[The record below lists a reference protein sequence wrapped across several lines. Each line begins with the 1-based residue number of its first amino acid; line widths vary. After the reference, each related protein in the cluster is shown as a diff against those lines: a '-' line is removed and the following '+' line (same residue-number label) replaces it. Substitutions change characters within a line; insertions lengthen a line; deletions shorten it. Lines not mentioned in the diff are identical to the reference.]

1 MSKKEIGRL
10 EEEIR
15 YLKAEISD
23 MRCDMCNLQ
32 EKIDVHYV
40 AAQVA
45 SAVAA
50 KMKAETALSI
60 AKTDRWKR
68 GEGKKPDEREWMT
81 LRNGRPT
88 D

>member
-10 EEEIR
+10 KEEIR
-15 YLKAEISD
+15 HLNSEISD
-23 MRCDMCNLQ
+23 MRADMYDLQ

-45 SAVAA
+45 SVVAS
-50 KMKAETALSI
+50 KMKTETALSI

-68 GEGKKPDEREWMT
+68 GEGKKPDERAWMT
-81 LRNGRPT
+81 LRNARPT